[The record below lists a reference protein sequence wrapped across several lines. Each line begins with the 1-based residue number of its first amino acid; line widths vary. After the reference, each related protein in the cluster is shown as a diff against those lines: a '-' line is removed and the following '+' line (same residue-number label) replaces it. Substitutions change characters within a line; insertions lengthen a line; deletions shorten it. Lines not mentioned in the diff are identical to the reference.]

1 MVFKSIIVILFI
13 GMLISLFSAL
23 RFLGKDLGDPKRRV
37 LNSLRLRVTMAVL
50 LVATIIVGAYTGQLG
65 NQAPWDEKLKAE
77 SKKASTSQKAD
88 P

>member
-1 MVFKSIIVILFI
+1 
-13 GMLISLFSAL
+13 
-23 RFLGKDLGDPKRRV
+23 
-37 LNSLRLRVTMAVL
+37 MAVL